1 MQAEYATDIIFKRQS
16 DLAPIYE
23 ECVRTATHSVKPEN
37 IATFLGRKLNGN
49 YRDEMGNNFHT
60 RIEGTCIK
68 HRMGKV
74 AVKMYDKF
82 HLVLR
87 IETTINDVSF
97 FKHWREVQRR
107 DGTTEMKVAVMK
119 KHLYSLNPLR
129 EAMQASN
136 RRYLDLLA
144 SIDDPSTSQKDL
156 DKVSRPVRD
165 AGRSWPGFNF
175 FHGDDAQLFRTLLRG

>member
-1 MQAEYATDIIFKRQS
+1 
-16 DLAPIYE
+16 
-23 ECVRTATHSVKPEN
+23 
-37 IATFLGRKLNGN
+37 
-49 YRDEMGNNFHT
+49 
-60 RIEGTCIK
+60 
-68 HRMGKV
+68 MGKV